1 MRVRRWK
8 RLKENGVSNAS
19 RSRYSI
25 RICIAFR
32 VACGSDYHLSAVG
45 CFVESGKYVCIDL
58 LSRFVMADSE
68 LISWER
74 EATASC
80 AMQCD
85 QKDNVSESKQASV
98 S

>member
-1 MRVRRWK
+1 MR
-8 RLKENGVSNAS
+8 ENGVSNV
-19 RSRYSI
+19 SI
-25 RICIAFR
+25 RISIGFR
-32 VACGSDYHLSAVG
+32 VACGSEYHFSAVG

-58 LSRFVMADSE
+58 LSRFVMAGSE

-80 AMQCD
+80 AMECD
-85 QKDNVSESKQASV
+85 QKDNVPESKQASV